1 MFDKN
6 DILAMLRE
14 GHSIED
20 IGEEIAEMLNSAN
33 TEYDNEVKEAERQ
46 KREEEELARLQKEE
60 EERQQV
66 EWRANLHDLVKEL
79 FDVLY
84 DIGVMFQLPKE
95 DLEYTDEDIEALIDI
110 LPPAIY
116 SYVETK
122 KRMERVQKMLD
133 DDRITAELRRFADSL

>member
-20 IGEEIAEMLNSAN
+20 IGEEIAEILNRAN
-33 TEYDNEVKEAERQ
+33 TEYDDEVKEAERQ

-60 EERQQV
+60 VERQRN
-66 EWRANLHDLVKEL
+66 EFRAKLHDLVEEL

-84 DIGVMFQLPKE
+84 DIGIMFQLPKE
-95 DLEYTDEDIEALIDI
+95 DLEYCDEDVEALMDI
-110 LPPAIY
+110 LPAAIH
-116 SYVETK
+116 SYIETK
-122 KRMERVQKMLD
+122 KRMERVKEMLD
-133 DDRITAELRRFADSL
+133 DDRITAELRRFANSL